1 MWRKP
6 RRSTGLALTG
16 FRAGRHSPEI
26 AVPQASA
33 ARRKLRAA
41 GAVAKKRNMQPGTQR
56 ASREKRKVPLTGAV
70 AIHEPRKSARGSGAG
85 TSSHALKLPRC
96 ACLAAHAGDAM
107 GSRLSVEVR
116 LPVWTRASC
125 QLLLRLALGL
135 LRGAWRALA
144 AWAVHLA
151 SCCAS
156 QTTQRCSRPAPQGR
170 SMLARCSTCARASA
184 RATSCAGR
192 QPHRRAGCSSL
203 PE

>member
-1 MWRKP
+1 
-6 RRSTGLALTG
+6 
-16 FRAGRHSPEI
+16 
-26 AVPQASA
+26 VPQASA

-135 LRGAWRALA
+135 LRGAWRACA
-144 AWAVHLA
+144 AWAVHPDILLRLA
-151 SCCAS
+151 NH
-156 QTTQRCSRPAPQGR
+156 TTLLAPRAAGQLDACPLLDQRAPGHQRGPPAAQ
-170 SMLARCSTCARASA
+170 
-184 RATSCAGR
+184 AGK
-192 QPHRRAGCSSL
+192 HRRAGCSSL
-203 PE
+203 LG